1 MPWNEPGGNNKDPWS
16 GKRGDQGPPDLD
28 ELLRK
33 LTGGLGRVFGGGRSG
48 GSSGGSA
55 AGIGLIIGLL
65 VVIWLASGVYVVSEG
80 ERGVVQRFGAYQE
93 LTQPGLRWH
102 LPYPIET
109 TEIVDIQNVRNATHA
124 GNMLTQDENIVDIE
138 IMVQYRVKD
147 PVAYLFNVE
156 APDAPEAFQNQ
167 GTLSQVMQSALREVV
182 GKNDMDFVILEGR
195 EAIAAGTQTLMQ
207 ETLDQYDAGL
217 DVVKVNLQSAQA
229 PQAVQGAFA
238 DAVRARE
245 DEARFRNE
253 AEAYANTVIPEAR
266 GRAARMVEEA
276 NAYREQVVA
285 KAEGEAARFE
295 NLLAE
300 YAKAPGVTR
309 ERLYL
314 DAMQDVL
321 SASSKV
327 LIDVKGGNSLMYL
340 PLDKIM
346 EGRTAQTSG
355 GSATST
361 TTMPGSGSST
371 GTQTDNSRSS
381 LRTREVR

>member
-16 GKRGDQGPPDLD
+16 GNRGDQGPPDLD
-28 ELLRK
+28 ELLK
-33 LTGGLGRVFGGGRSG
+33 KMTGGLGRIFGGGRSG

-55 AGIGLIIGLL
+55 SGIGLIIGLL
-65 VVIWLASGVYVVSEG
+65 VVIWLASGIYVVSEG

-124 GNMLTQDENIVDIE
+124 GSMLTQDENIVDVE

-147 PVAYLFNVE
+147 PVAYLFNVKN
-156 APDAPEAFQNQ
+156 PDAPEAFQNQ
-167 GTLSQVMQSALREVV
+167 GTLSQVMESALREVV
-182 GKNDMDFVILEGR
+182 GKNDMDFVLLEGR

-207 ETLDQYDAGL
+207 QTMDEYDAGL

-266 GRAARMVEEA
+266 GRAARMIEEA
-276 NAYREQVVA
+276 NAYRDQVIA
-285 KAEGEAARFE
+285 KAEGEADRFS
-295 NLLAE
+295 NLLTE
-300 YAKAPGVTR
+300 YTKAPGVTR

-314 DAMQDVL
+314 EAMQEVL
-321 SASSKV
+321 SGSSKV
-327 LIDVKGGNSLMYL
+327 VVDVEGGNNLLYL

-346 EGRTAQTSG
+346 ERRSQSG
-355 GSATST
+355 GGSST
-361 TTMPGSGSST
+361 MSSMPSGSSSSS
-371 GTQTDNSRSS
+371 QPIDNSRSD
-381 LRTREVR
+381 LRSREVR

>member
-1 MPWNEPGGNNKDPWS
+1 MPWNEPGGNKKDPWS
-16 GKRGDQGPPDLD
+16 GNRGDQGPPDLD

-33 LTGGLGRVFGGGRSG
+33 LTGGINRIFGGRSG

-55 AGIGLIIGLL
+55 SGIVLIL
-65 VVIWLASGVYVVSEG
+65 VVLVGLWFASGFYVVSEG
-80 ERGVVQRFGAYQE
+80 ERGVVQRFGAYTE

-109 TEIVDIQNVRNATHA
+109 TTIVDVQNVRNAQHA
-124 GNMLTQDENIVDIE
+124 GTMLTQDENIVDLE

-147 PVAYLFNVE
+147 PVAYLFNV
-156 APDAPEAFQNQ
+156 ADPDAPEFSVSR
-167 GTLSQVMQSALREVV
+167 GTLGQVMESALREVV
-182 GKNDMDFVILEGR
+182 GRNDMDFVLLEGR
-195 EAIAAGTQTLMQ
+195 EAIAANTQILMQ
-207 ETLDQYDAGL
+207 ETVDSYGAGL
-217 DVVKVNLQSAQA
+217 DVVKVNLQRAQA

-266 GRAARMVEEA
+266 GKAARAVEEA
-276 NAYREQVVA
+276 AAYRDQVIA
-285 KAEGEAARFE
+285 QSEGEAERFE
-295 NLLAE
+295 KLLAE
-300 YAKAPGVTR
+300 YSKAPGVTR

-314 DAMQDVL
+314 DTMQEVM
-321 SASSKV
+321 SRSSKV
-327 LIDVKGGNSLMYL
+327 MIDVEGGNNLLYL

-346 EGRTAQTSG
+346 EGRSRDGTQSG
-355 GSATST
+355 AAP
-361 TTMPGSGSST
+361 MMLPSGSST
-371 GTQTDNSRSS
+371 NSQTDDSRSS